1 MIFSYNHKHIWI
13 LKNHTEMYSQ
23 ETWSYQMV
31 SKRALA
37 SNHKLLFL
45 KSFCMYVI
53 GLLVGPIWMVK
64 EMQRSSTFT
73 GQLLDT

>member
-1 MIFSYNHKHIWI
+1 
-13 LKNHTEMYSQ
+13 
-23 ETWSYQMV
+23 MV

-64 EMQRSSTFT
+64 EMQRSSIFT